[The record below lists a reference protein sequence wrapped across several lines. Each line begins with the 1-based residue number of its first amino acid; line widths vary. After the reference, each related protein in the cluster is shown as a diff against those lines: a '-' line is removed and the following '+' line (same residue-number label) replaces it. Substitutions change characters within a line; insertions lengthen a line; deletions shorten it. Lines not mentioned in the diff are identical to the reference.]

1 MMTELLTTGLANWL
15 SALPLTIPLILLLAA
30 FVATWERRPRR

>member
-1 MMTELLTTGLANWL
+1 MSELLATGLVNWFQ
-15 SALPLTIPLILLLAA
+15 ALPLTIPLILLLAA